1 VLCSLF
7 DLSLVDLTS
16 LLPECKAQITRYK
29 AQGQS
34 PKFKDLNPMLRIGT
48 GIDTHRLVAGRPLVL
63 GGVHI
68 ASELGGEGH
77 SDADALVHA
86 IADAILGALCEG
98 DIGVHFPDKDPQW
111 SGANS
116 LELLSRVM
124 WLARERNL
132 HVVNVDST
140 VILES
145 PKLRPYIDAMRSN
158 IADILGV
165 EPACVSIK
173 AKTGEGVDAVGQGLA
188 VTAQAAV
195 LMESN

>member
-1 VLCSLF
+1 
-7 DLSLVDLTS
+7 
-16 LLPECKAQITRYK
+16 
-29 AQGQS
+29 
-34 PKFKDLNPMLRIGT
+34 MLRIGI
-48 GIDTHRLVAGRPLVL
+48 GIDTHRLVEGRELVL

-68 ASELGGEGH
+68 ASDRGAEGH
-77 SDADALVHA
+77 SDADALAHA

-98 DIGVHFPDKDPQW
+98 DIGVHFPDTDPQW
-111 SGANS
+111 SNSNS

-124 WLARERNL
+124 WLARERSL

-140 VILES
+140 ILLES
-145 PKLRPYIDAMRSN
+145 PKLRSYVDTMRQN
-158 IADILGV
+158 IASVLGV
-165 EPACVSIK
+165 DAACVSIK